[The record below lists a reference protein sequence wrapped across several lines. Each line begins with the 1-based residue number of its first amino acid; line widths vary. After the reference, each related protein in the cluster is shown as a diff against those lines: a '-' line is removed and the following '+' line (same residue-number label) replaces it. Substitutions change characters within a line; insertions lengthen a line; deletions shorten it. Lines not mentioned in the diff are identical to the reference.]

1 MSHDH
6 WNVLVIL
13 RSQKNGESMKKWMV
27 YYINSAGQRDGNEYI
42 YAQSREEALDHY
54 RQYFNVSNYED
65 CRVIPVLER
74 GVE

>member
-1 MSHDH
+1 
-6 WNVLVIL
+6 
-13 RSQKNGESMKKWMV
+13 MKKWMV